1 MSEAHPI
8 GILGCG
14 DYLRWEHGN
23 IKQSRRVRVKSL
35 FDPSAERA
43 AHYAEFFGA
52 EAAASSDAVLEDDE
66 IRIVLIFTPPWVR
79 RDLVLKAV
87 ENGKHII
94 TVKPLAPTQAEASEM
109 LRAVG
114 DKVRCAVFYR
124 RTGNAQIE
132 TLKRIFESGEIGR
145 LALFREDW
153 LHHYPTWNKWATDP
167 TKNGGPFMDAM
178 IHNLNI
184 ARYLVGREAAS
195 CAFFSDNHAQHLD
208 CNDTEFMKVDFEG
221 GASAHLFITW
231 AGALEI
237 YDATKND
244 REHIDIF
251 YMITDQ
257 GWYVTVEDDT
267 VRAAREGEVKSWQV
281 ERLGATPYDRFVE
294 ALEAGAEQP
303 WDLLDAWKDIAILEQ
318 AAAAPG
324 RTVDL
329 DLTPPV

>member
-1 MSEAHPI
+1 MSDVHRI

-23 IKQSRRVRVKSL
+23 IKNSRRVRVKSL
-35 FDPSAERA
+35 FDPVPERA

-52 EAAASSDAVLEDDE
+52 DAADSGDAVLDDE
-66 IRIVLIFTPPWVR
+66 GISIVLIFTPPWVR
-79 RDLVLKAV
+79 RDLMLKAV
-87 ENGKHII
+87 EKGKHII
-94 TVKPLAPTQAEASEM
+94 TVKPLAPTQCEAAEM
-109 LRAVG
+109 VRAVA
-114 DKVRCAVFYR
+114 DKVQCAVFYR

-153 LHHYPTWNKWATDP
+153 LHHYPTWNRWATDP
-167 TKNGGPFMDAM
+167 AKNGGPFMDAM

-184 ARYLVGREAAS
+184 ARYLIGAEATA
-195 CAFFSDNHAQHLD
+195 CAFFSDNHAQHLK
-208 CNDTEFMKVDFEG
+208 CNDTECMKVDFKG

-231 AGALEI
+231 AADLEI

-257 GWYVTVEDDT
+257 GWYVTVEGDT
-267 VRAAREGEVKSWQV
+267 IRASREGQVKTWPV
-281 ERLGATPYDRFVE
+281 EPLGATPYDRFVQ
-294 ALEAGAEQP
+294 AVEAGAEQP
-303 WDLLDAWKDIAILEQ
+303 WSLLDAWKDIAILEQ

-324 RTVDL
+324 RTVEL